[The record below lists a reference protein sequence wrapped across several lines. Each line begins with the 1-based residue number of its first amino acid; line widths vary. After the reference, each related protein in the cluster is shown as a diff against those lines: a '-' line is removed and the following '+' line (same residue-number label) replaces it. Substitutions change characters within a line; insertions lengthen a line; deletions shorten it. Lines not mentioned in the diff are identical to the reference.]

1 MERARNSQLC
11 VTCHFQIF
19 IVHCVYLHKNDYFIR
34 HRFRPIVRLYFF
46 DYSDNSIIRQVKLTQ
61 VAKNHFAFATA
72 LLWHQS
78 IEITLKLYLYGK
90 YSIQTMIFWSLC
102 AFIWFKNIKKMLL
115 QMASGFLQLESTIGF
130 SDVFNP
136 IDLYK

>member
-1 MERARNSQLC
+1 MCRRKPKL
-11 VTCHFQIF
+11 
-19 IVHCVYLHKNDYFIR
+19 IVKKHLKKK
-34 HRFRPIVRLYFF
+34 
-46 DYSDNSIIRQVKLTQ
+46 KLTQ

-102 AFIWFKNIKKMLL
+102 AFIWFKNMKKMLL
-115 QMASGFLQLESTIGF
+115 QMASGFLQLESTI
-130 SDVFNP
+130 S
-136 IDLYK
+136 IS

>member
-46 DYSDNSIIRQVKLTQ
+46 DYSDNSIIRQVNRFLRCFQ
-61 VAKNHFAFATA
+61 SYRPLQIRIFFVA
-72 LLWHQS
+72 Q
-78 IEITLKLYLYGK
+78 
-90 YSIQTMIFWSLC
+90 
-102 AFIWFKNIKKMLL
+102 
-115 QMASGFLQLESTIGF
+115 
-130 SDVFNP
+130 
-136 IDLYK
+136 